1 MLYMF
6 GFFKKKKEEAPAVQL
21 VREEPKENISLEKR
35 VLRHVA
41 ELIPKTVLEG
51 EKLQFPDCGGLTMR
65 VEFPDLDGP
74 QFRMEAILEHPDFF
88 GPLVESTA
96 GVKEGDEEKAR
107 FAARQIVDSVLDA
120 LLPALRGEGEAAA
133 PVELWGRTHRFKA
146 SVSGVLLINAQEPPE
161 RRDLW
166 SRMEQAV
173 LDCLGTQKV
182 YWVKLYMA
190 HINGGDTSCEVR
202 INGWVVPELTE
213 TLVQIAKEW
222 PLEGMP
228 VRSAKQYIVLVQDGD
243 TCPACPYTWEQVK
256 GLTRQAIRLFEGG
269 AKYDQIPKELEKSS
283 PDLSLAEDVFGF
295 LPELMAQV
303 IWSQVKVTS
312 QFSVSRHGA
321 GQTSV
326 WFTQCRAWAPVYSA
340 IMDHL
345 HEDQPDKDQLL
356 SIAGASAMCHALS
369 NAVNNGSKLEDLMM
383 SQAFMVSKDYQLW

>member
-1 MLYMF
+1 MF
-6 GFFKKKKEEAPAVQL
+6 GWSRKKSEKAPAAQPVQKATEADL
-21 VREEPKENISLEKR
+21 SLEER

-41 ELIPKTVLEG
+41 ELVPGAALEG
-51 EKLQFPDCGGLTMR
+51 ERLRFPSCGGLTMR

-120 LLPALRGEGEAAA
+120 LLPALRGEGEATA
-133 PVELWGRTHRFKA
+133 PVELWGQARRFRA
-146 SVSGVLLINAQEPPE
+146 SVSGVLLINAQEPPD
-161 RRDLW
+161 RQDLW
-166 SRMEQAV
+166 SRMAKAV
-173 LDCLGTQKV
+173 LGCLGTQKV
-182 YWVKLYMA
+182 YWVKLYLA
-190 HINGGDTSCEVR
+190 GLSGGDTSCEVR

-213 TLVQIAKEW
+213 TLVQIAKSW

-228 VRSAKQYIVLVQDGD
+228 LRSAKQYIVLVQDGD
-243 TCPACPYTWEQVK
+243 APCPYTWDQAK
-256 GLTRQAIRLFEGG
+256 DLTRQAIRLFESGTDYG
-269 AKYDQIPKELEKSS
+269 SIPEELEKYA
-283 PDLSLAEDVFGF
+283 PDPSLAEDVFGF
-295 LPELMAQV
+295 LPELMAQAV
-303 IWSQVKVTS
+303 LPQVKVTS
-312 QFSVSRHGA
+312 QFSVSRHEA

-340 IMDHL
+340 IMDHF
-345 HEDQPDKDQLL
+345 HEDRPTKDQIM
-356 SIAGASAMCHALS
+356 SIAGTSAMLHALN

>member
-1 MLYMF
+1 MF
-6 GFFKKKKEEAPAVQL
+6 GWFKKKENLADEAGVP
-21 VREEPKENISLEKR
+21 LEKR

-41 ELIPKTVLEG
+41 ELTPGAVLEG
-51 EKLQFPDCGGLTMR
+51 ERLRFPDCGELTMR

-96 GVKEGDEEKAR
+96 GVADSDEDKAR
-107 FAARQIVDSVLDA
+107 YAARQIVDSVLDA
-120 LLPALRGEGEAAA
+120 LLPALRGEGQPAP

-146 SVSGVLLINAQEPPE
+146 SVSGVLLTNAREPLE

-166 SRMEQAV
+166 SRMAQAV
-173 LDCLGTQKV
+173 LGCLGSQKV

-202 INGWVVPELTE
+202 INGWIVPELTE
-213 TLVQIAKEW
+213 TLVQLAKSW
-222 PLEGMP
+222 PLEGAP
-228 VRSAKQYIVLVQDGD
+228 VKIAKQYIVLVQDD
-243 TCPACPYTWEQVK
+243 ATCPVCPYTWSQVK
-256 GLTRQAIRLFEGG
+256 DLTRQAIRLFEGG
-269 AKYDQIPKELEKSS
+269 TKYDQIPEKLEKSS
-283 PDLSLAEDVFGF
+283 PDPSLAEDVFGF

-303 IWSQVKVTS
+303 VWPQVKVTG
-312 QFSVSRHGA
+312 QFSINRHGA

-340 IMDHL
+340 IMDHF
-345 HEDQPDKDQLL
+345 HEDRPTKDQIM
-356 SIAGASAMCHALS
+356 SIAGTSAMLHALN

-383 SQAFMVSKDYQLW
+383 SRAFMVSEQYQLW

>member
-1 MLYMF
+1 MF
-6 GFFKKKKEEAPAVQL
+6 GWFKKKENLAEEAGVP
-21 VREEPKENISLEKR
+21 LEKR

-41 ELIPKTVLEG
+41 ELTPGAVLEG
-51 EKLQFPDCGGLTMR
+51 ERLRFPDCGELTMR

-96 GVKEGDEEKAR
+96 GVADSDEDKAR
-107 FAARQIVDSVLDA
+107 YAARQIVDSVLDA
-120 LLPALRGEGEAAA
+120 LLPALRGEGEPAP

-146 SVSGVLLINAQEPPE
+146 SVSGVLLTNAREPLE

-166 SRMEQAV
+166 SRMAQAV
-173 LDCLGTQKV
+173 LGCLGSQKV

-202 INGWVVPELTE
+202 INGWIVPELTE
-213 TLVQIAKEW
+213 TLVQLAKSW
-222 PLEGMP
+222 PLEGAP
-228 VRSAKQYIVLVQDGD
+228 VKIAKQYIVLVQDD
-243 TCPACPYTWEQVK
+243 ATCPACPYTWSQVK
-256 GLTRQAIRLFEGG
+256 DLTRQAIRLFEGG
-269 AKYDQIPKELEKSS
+269 TKYDQIPEKLEKSS
-283 PDLSLAEDVFGF
+283 PDPSLAEDVFGF

-303 IWSQVKVTS
+303 VWPQVKVTG
-312 QFSVSRHGA
+312 QFSINRHGA

-340 IMDHL
+340 IMDHF
-345 HEDQPDKDQLL
+345 HEDRPTKDQIM
-356 SIAGASAMCHALS
+356 SIAGTSAMLHALN

-383 SQAFMVSKDYQLW
+383 SRAFMVSEQYQLW

>member
-1 MLYMF
+1 MA
-6 GFFKKKKEEAPAVQL
+6 GVP
-21 VREEPKENISLEKR
+21 LEKR

-41 ELIPKTVLEG
+41 ELTPGAVLEG
-51 EKLQFPDCGGLTMR
+51 ERLRFPDCGELTMR

-96 GVKEGDEEKAR
+96 GVADSDEDKAR
-107 FAARQIVDSVLDA
+107 YAARQIVDSVLDA
-120 LLPALRGEGEAAA
+120 LLPALRGEGEPAP

-146 SVSGVLLINAQEPPE
+146 SVSGVLLTNAREPLE

-166 SRMEQAV
+166 SRMAQAV
-173 LDCLGTQKV
+173 LGCLGSQKV

-202 INGWVVPELTE
+202 INGWIVPELTE
-213 TLVQIAKEW
+213 TMVQLAKSW
-222 PLEGMP
+222 PLEGAP
-228 VRSAKQYIVLVQDGD
+228 VKIAKQYIVLVQDD
-243 TCPACPYTWEQVK
+243 ATCPACPYTWGQVK
-256 GLTRQAIRLFEGG
+256 DLTRQAIRLFEGG
-269 AKYDQIPKELEKSS
+269 TKYDQIPEKLEKSS
-283 PDLSLAEDVFGF
+283 PDPSLAEDVFGF

-303 IWSQVKVTS
+303 VWPQVKVTG
-312 QFSVSRHGA
+312 QFSINRHGA

-340 IMDHL
+340 IMDHF
-345 HEDQPDKDQLL
+345 HEDRPTKDQIM
-356 SIAGASAMCHALS
+356 SIAGTSAMLHALN

-383 SQAFMVSKDYQLW
+383 SRAFMVSEQYQLW

>member
-1 MLYMF
+1 MF
-6 GFFKKKKEEAPAVQL
+6 GWFKKKSGETPAAQPVQSVPEAG
-21 VREEPKENISLEKR
+21 ISLEER
-35 VLRHVA
+35 VLRQVA
-41 ELIPKTVLEG
+41 ELVPGAALEG
-51 EKLQFPDCGGLTMR
+51 ERLWFPDCGGLTMR

-213 TLVQIAKEW
+213 TLVQVAKKW

-256 GLTRQAIRLFEGG
+256 DLTRQAIRLFEGG
-269 AKYDQIPKELEKSS
+269 TKYDQIPKELEKSS
-283 PDLSLAEDVFGF
+283 PDPSLAEDVFGF
-295 LPELMAQV
+295 LPELTAQV
-303 IWSQVKVTS
+303 VWPQVKVTGQLS
-312 QFSVSRHGA
+312 LSRHGH

-340 IMDHL
+340 IMDHF
-345 HEDQPDKDQLL
+345 HEDGPTKDQIM
-356 SIAGASAMCHALS
+356 SIVGTSAMFHGLNNAL
-369 NAVNNGSKLEDLMM
+369 NGGSKVEDLMM
-383 SQAFMVSKDYQLW
+383 SRAFTVSESYQLW

>member
-1 MLYMF
+1 MF
-6 GFFKKKKEEAPAVQL
+6 GWSRKKKGPAPAVQP
-21 VREEPKENISLEKR
+21 VRETPKEDISLEER

-41 ELIPKTVLEG
+41 ELIPGTVLEG
-51 EKLQFPDCGGLTMR
+51 GELRFPDCGGLTMR
-65 VEFPDLDGP
+65 AEFPDLDGP

-96 GVKEGDEEKAR
+96 GVADSDEDKAR
-107 FAARQIVDSVLDA
+107 YAARQIVDSVLDA
-120 LLPALRGEGEAAA
+120 LLPALRGGGEPVP

-146 SVSGVLLINAQEPPE
+146 SVSGVLLMNAQEPPE

-166 SRMEQAV
+166 SRMEQAA

-256 GLTRQAIRLFEGG
+256 ELTRQAIRLFESGT
-269 AKYDQIPKELEKSS
+269 KYDQIPERLEGSS
-283 PDLSLAEDVFGF
+283 PDPSLAEDVFGF

-303 IWSQVKVTS
+303 IWPQVKVTS
-312 QFSVSRHGA
+312 QFSISRHGA

-326 WFTQCRAWAPVYSA
+326 WFTQCRAWDPVYSA

-345 HEDQPDKDQLL
+345 REDRPDQDQVL
-356 SIAGASAMCHALS
+356 SIAGTSAMCHALS
-369 NAVNNGSKLEDLMM
+369 NAINSGSKLEDLMM
-383 SQAFMVSKDYQLW
+383 SQAFMVSEQYQLW